1 MDRVRNFVKGK
12 ESAHVPLDLTSEV
25 NRTVETF
32 RRHTDSP
39 ITVTIPWSPT
49 LIVCGDPVELGII
62 FMNLLRN
69 AETATSKND
78 PGHPPRIT
86 ITMRREGERAVVEV
100 ADNGP
105 RLTDEAFSRLS
116 ELGKSTR
123 KEGLGLGLG
132 ITKELAEGLGG
143 SIKFERRSERGLTV
157 TVTVPLCPED
167 KVKAYWSEQKTK
179 NA

>member
-1 MDRVRNFVKGK
+1 
-12 ESAHVPLDLTSEV
+12 
-25 NRTVETF
+25 
-32 RRHTDSP
+32 
-39 ITVTIPWSPT
+39 
-49 LIVCGDPVELGII
+49 
-62 FMNLLRN
+62 
-69 AETATSKND
+69 
-78 PGHPPRIT
+78 
-86 ITMRREGERAVVEV
+86 MRREGERAVAEV